1 MKSFD
6 FSFLKNIERRVM
18 ILTLA
23 TFFAVFTGGLFGDM
37 LRGNDLNFIYAF
49 INAFFISLSLGAV
62 ITITKSRSKDSEKN
76 HTEKSKKKRRKKNN
90 LSLKYK
96 NDNMISVL

>member
-6 FSFLKNIERRVM
+6 FSFLKNIERRVL
-18 ILTLA
+18 ILTMA

-37 LRGNDLNFIYAF
+37 LRGNELNFTYAF

-62 ITITKSRSKDSEKN
+62 ITITKTRNKDSEKKSYREIK
-76 HTEKSKKKRRKKNN
+76 EKKKKRK
-90 LSLKYK
+90 
-96 NDNMISVL
+96 

>member
-6 FSFLKNIERRVM
+6 FSFLKNIERRVI
-18 ILTLA
+18 ILTMA

-37 LRGNDLNFIYAF
+37 LRGNELNFTYAF

-62 ITITKSRSKDSEKN
+62 ITITKTRNKDSEKKSYREIK
-76 HTEKSKKKRRKKNN
+76 EKKKKRK
-90 LSLKYK
+90 
-96 NDNMISVL
+96 